1 MKYCSNCGKPL
12 RDGVKVCTNC
22 GTPVYQQGNN
32 QSNQQQHHQYQS
44 NNYDHHHSGK
54 NNKKT
59 WIIAAI
65 IIVVIIA
72 LIALFLILKSQFSP
86 EKQASNI
93 SHAIKKDDAKAL
105 SKEVTSGSN
114 NSHLSEE

>member
-32 QSNQQQHHQYQS
+32 QSHHQYQND
-44 NNYDHHHSGK
+44 NNYNHHSR
-54 NNKKT
+54 NDNKKT
-59 WIIAAI
+59 WIIASI

-86 EKQASNI
+86 EKQASHI
-93 SHAIKKDDAKAL
+93 SHAIKKTMRKLYQKKLLQAQII
-105 SKEVTSGSN
+105 VI
-114 NSHLSEE
+114 